1 MVTLPPSF
9 NFPGAQQGIPQG
21 IFQLVQSMSGM
32 GGGMPNQLGGGLSQ
46 SIGQL
51 MNPGV
56 GGGINSGT
64 LPTLP
69 GMPAVP
75 KAPIIE
81 PRGPKPPIVDP
92 TETPKAGPFTMDEHG
107 FLIAPKGQRSPTVGG
122 MRVKPMVPTAQ
133 FNKMT
138 AAEQQQAISGATGT
152 LNQQRINHR

>member
-69 GMPAVP
+69 GMPVVP

-92 TETPKAGPFTMDEHG
+92 TQTPQALDWKNMTGQEMWNLTEGPGAMTSG
-107 FLIAPKGQRSPTVGG
+107 IPKRPKDF
-122 MRVKPMVPTAQ
+122 KPS
-133 FNKMT
+133 
-138 AAEQQQAISGATGT
+138 AEQISGMHQAAQAHARNAPG
-152 LNQQRINHR
+152 RR